1 MILIN
6 KLRLM
11 KRKQE
16 IKMARTTKTNTAPIE
31 EKSINYISLIDNYYF
46 SADSNNYILYYFNRR
61 NKTDIKTKTQTDE
74 ILETYD
80 MIGFY
85 SDLESLIK
93 ATIKYIN
100 RDIVADGQIN
110 TLKECVQ
117 QIVNSTEKLMKM
129 LK

>member
-1 MILIN
+1 
-6 KLRLM
+6 M
-11 KRKQE
+11 KRKRK
-16 IKMARTTKTNTAPIE
+16 IKMARTSKTNTESTTE
-31 EKSINYISLIDNYYF
+31 EKSINYIPLIDNYYF
-46 SADSNNYILYYFNRR
+46 SADNNNYILYYFNRR

-93 ATIKYIN
+93 ATIKYLNKDAVI
-100 RDIVADGQIN
+100 DGQVS

-117 QIVNSTEKLMKM
+117 QIVNSTEKLIKL

>member
-1 MILIN
+1 
-6 KLRLM
+6 
-11 KRKQE
+11 
-16 IKMARTTKTNTAPIE
+16 MARTSKTNTAPIE
-31 EKSINYISLIDNYYF
+31 EKSINYIPLIDNYYF

-100 RDIVADGQIN
+100 RDIVADGQVN

-117 QIVNSTEKLMKM
+117 QIVISTEKLMKM

>member
-1 MILIN
+1 
-6 KLRLM
+6 
-11 KRKQE
+11 
-16 IKMARTTKTNTAPIE
+16 MARISKTNTQLNTSVT
-31 EKSINYISLIDNYYF
+31 EKVINYIPLIDNYYF

-100 RDIVADGQIN
+100 RDIVAEGQVN

-117 QIVNSTEKLMKM
+117 QIINSTEKLMKM

>member
-1 MILIN
+1 
-6 KLRLM
+6 
-11 KRKQE
+11 
-16 IKMARTTKTNTAPIE
+16 MARTPKAPIE
-31 EKSINYISLIDNYYF
+31 EKIINYIPLTDNYYF
-46 SADSNNYILYYFNRR
+46 SVDSNNYILYYFNRR
-61 NKTDIKTKTQTDE
+61 NKIDIKTKTQTNE

-93 ATIKYIN
+93 ATIKYLNKDAVI
-100 RDIVADGQIN
+100 DGQVS

-117 QIVNSTEKLMKM
+117 QIVNSTEKLIKL

>member
-1 MILIN
+1 
-6 KLRLM
+6 
-11 KRKQE
+11 
-16 IKMARTTKTNTAPIE
+16 MARTSKTNTALTE
-31 EKSINYISLIDNYYF
+31 EKVINYIPLTDNYFY

-100 RDIVADGQIN
+100 RDIVADGQVN

>member
-1 MILIN
+1 
-6 KLRLM
+6 
-11 KRKQE
+11 
-16 IKMARTTKTNTAPIE
+16 MARTSKTNTESTTE
-31 EKSINYISLIDNYYF
+31 EKSINYIPLIDNYYF

-100 RDIVADGQIN
+100 RDIVAEGQVN

>member
-1 MILIN
+1 
-6 KLRLM
+6 
-11 KRKQE
+11 
-16 IKMARTTKTNTAPIE
+16 MARTTKTNTESTTE
-31 EKSINYISLIDNYYF
+31 EKSINYIPLIDNYYF

-100 RDIVADGQIN
+100 RDIVTEGQVN

-117 QIVNSTEKLMKM
+117 QIINSTEKLMKM

>member
-1 MILIN
+1 
-6 KLRLM
+6 
-11 KRKQE
+11 
-16 IKMARTTKTNTAPIE
+16 
-31 EKSINYISLIDNYYF
+31 
-46 SADSNNYILYYFNRR
+46 
-61 NKTDIKTKTQTDE
+61 
-74 ILETYD
+74 

-100 RDIVADGQIN
+100 RDIVTDGQIN

-117 QIVNSTEKLMKM
+117 QIVNSTEKLIKM

>member
-1 MILIN
+1 
-6 KLRLM
+6 
-11 KRKQE
+11 
-16 IKMARTTKTNTAPIE
+16 MARTKTSTE
-31 EKSINYISLIDNYYF
+31 EKVINYIPLTDNYYF
-46 SADSNNYILYYFNRR
+46 SVDSNNYILYYFNRR
-61 NKTDIKTKTQTDE
+61 NKIDIKTKTQTNE

-93 ATIKYIN
+93 ATIKYLNKDAVI
-100 RDIVADGQIN
+100 DGQVS

-117 QIVNSTEKLMKM
+117 QIVNSTEKLIKL